1 MDPTATNESTEWMV
15 GNEKRLLPI
24 SDLIPDKQMRIGAS
38 EKVRKKPGRKP
49 SNTEPANVT
58 NGWRKT
64 EPLSGP
70 FATGRITTSKPLK
83 PKLRSWRI
91 ARLEAGGEKSASPIQ
106 TQNFEWV
113 TPELNSSF
121 RLDSLLNSEATN
133 HPDPPALPVRPTF
146 NPPSPIVNSEPPAFK
161 PSLVAPN
168 FESSAPKSCFS
179 EFHRESSEAALP
191 GLEDYMV
198 PFNSY
203 LSYTPQFTSEDP
215 LPSQSLSR
223 SFDSSLDVTFDHF
236 LASYNYSRSFPYTGT
251 GLPTGFDP
259 VLYADF
265 IQNSD
270 WLATRS
276 GAPVLTN
283 RPSPA
288 ECARPKPD
296 LDLLCSLLK
305 DKASCSEIRSFTPP
319 VGDSL
324 VSLLSRATFHS
335 DATT

>member
-49 SNTEPANVT
+49 SNTEPANKRLAQ
-58 NGWRKT
+58 NRAAQRAFRDRKDNYVKT
-64 EPLSGP
+64 LEAKVKELEN
-70 FATGRITTSKPLK
+70 
-83 PKLRSWRI
+83 
-91 ARLEAGGEKSASPIQ
+91 ARLEAEERNQLLLSKLKTLNGSP
-106 TQNFEWV
+106 
-113 TPELNSSF
+113 PELNSSF

-270 WLATRS
+270 WLADEA
-276 GAPVLTN
+276 APQFSPTDPPLRNAPGPSRTLICYAPPQGQGLMLGNQEVLL
-283 RPSPA
+283 R
-288 ECARPKPD
+288 
-296 LDLLCSLLK
+296 L
-305 DKASCSEIRSFTPP
+305 
-319 VGDSL
+319 
-324 VSLLSRATFHS
+324 
-335 DATT
+335 